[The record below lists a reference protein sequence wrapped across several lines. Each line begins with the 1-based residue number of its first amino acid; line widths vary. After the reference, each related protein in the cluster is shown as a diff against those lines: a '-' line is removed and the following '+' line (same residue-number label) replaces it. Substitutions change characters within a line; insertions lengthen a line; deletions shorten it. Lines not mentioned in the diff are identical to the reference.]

1 MMTEN
6 NKIPGR
12 LTVSS
17 KAARDLIKH
26 ITLNFDG
33 VAALAAP
40 AKKDELVH
48 IIRGGL
54 NEGGIYIT
62 KTKKGLAADIY
73 ILIRYGA
80 EAKELRDA
88 LTAEIQS
95 ELKKYLHMT
104 VSKITVHV
112 RGAAVDGA

>member
-6 NKIPGR
+6 NKIPGK

-33 VAALAAP
+33 VASLAAP
-40 AKKDELVH
+40 SKKDELAH
-48 IIRGGL
+48 MIRGGL

-73 ILIRYGA
+73 ILIKYGA
-80 EAKELRDA
+80 EAKTLRDA
-88 LTAEIQS
+88 LASEIQS

-104 VSKITVHV
+104 ISKITVHV
-112 RGAAVDGA
+112 RGAAIDGA